1 MSEIDEYGAR
11 IAAALDQISSGLLE
25 LSRPAPAPVPSPE
38 AAPVDTSV
46 EEALRAQLEEERSAN
61 AQLEARVEALGERQD
76 TRIAALEK
84 DLSTER
90 ARLAE
95 LDSQLQ
101 GLRQTSADL
110 RDVSA
115 QMRRAIEGQVAE
127 ADLINRAALAEL
139 DALKA
144 ERDADRAEVS
154 AILAELTPIIEEAS

>member
-1 MSEIDEYGAR
+1 MSDIDEYGAR
-11 IAAALDQISSGLLE
+11 IAAALDQISSGLQE
-25 LSRPAPAPVPSPE
+25 LSRPAPAPAPE